1 MYQSKAELLLEY
13 QSRIDQKARGN
24 SSDLISNGTTEHA
37 KILITT
43 IFGKAT
49 RKIEIF
55 TGFLNPEVYDDQ
67 RLIDSALRFLK
78 KENTKMDVIV
88 QEDDHTLISNALVN
102 ATKEKENFTIKEA
115 GVKDKKEKC
124 HFIVADGKSF
134 RYEPDREK
142 STGIGCFYNTEV
154 GNILTEYFS
163 KLFKR
168 AKELKV

>member
-1 MYQSKAELLLEY
+1 MDQSKTELLLEY
-13 QSRIDQKARGN
+13 QSRIDQKAREN

-102 ATKEKENFTIKEA
+102 ATKA
-115 GVKDKKEKC
+115 Y
-124 HFIVADGKSF
+124 SMSM
-134 RYEPDREK
+134 P
-142 STGIGCFYNTEV
+142 
-154 GNILTEYFS
+154 
-163 KLFKR
+163 
-168 AKELKV
+168 